1 MTITKEQRVPRG
13 RPKVLDFKT
22 KQEYFRHYYQNNRD
36 KWNHDFFCNTCELYS
51 SFANKSRHNKSKFHL
66 AKAKAKA
73 QNEVKEEAKIE
84 AQNEVKE
91 DATEVLSPQV
101 LSTEGLSTEV
111 LSEEK
116 LEIKLELFLSDDI
129 VA

>member
-66 AKAKAKA
+66 AKANAKA
-73 QNEVKEEAKIE
+73 QNEVTKIE

-91 DATEVLSPQV
+91 DAQNDVQNEAKV
-101 LSTEGLSTEV
+101 LSTEV
-111 LSEEK
+111 LPPRVLPEEK